1 MNKNGLPLIWTLW
14 RRRAFLRRRSERV
27 WLGLARIP
35 GTVQDHWLAKASSEL
50 PGWQPNAADWLIAAG
65 ALLQFFDCCRL
76 RTTAQPCALPS
87 KAADSIW
94 HLWQAHEPD
103 SLAAFQRSEF
113 GQVIPHVDAADLGA
127 DREAALAHSWA
138 LACRSEFLSPTSRTV
153 PLMFAA
159 DGLLGTPGGWAYNYG
174 IFQNQVFHQD
184 LDEQGRPVEGLH
196 HHPTLTTISL
206 AALSLY
212 GAHELPRDSAPLQM
226 DESYS
231 GFSCGS
237 SGN

>member
-1 MNKNGLPLIWTLW
+1 MSKSGLPLIWALW
-14 RRRAFLRRRSERV
+14 RRHAHLRRRSERV
-27 WLGLARIP
+27 ASSLARIP
-35 GTVQDHWLAKASSEL
+35 GTVRAHWLAKASSEV
-50 PGWQPNAADWLIAAG
+50 PGWQPNPADWLLAAG

-87 KAADSIW
+87 RAADSVW
-94 HLWQAHEPD
+94 HLWLAHEPE
-103 SLAAFQRSEF
+103 SLAAFQRNEF
-113 GQVIPHVDAADLGA
+113 GQAIPHVEAADLGA

-138 LACRSEFLSPTSRTV
+138 LACRSEFLSATSRTV

-184 LDEQGRPVEGLH
+184 LDEQGRLTEGLH
-196 HHPTLTTISL
+196 HHPGLTMVSL

-212 GAHELPRDSAPLQM
+212 GQQDS
-226 DESYS
+226 SYS
-231 GFSCGS
+231 VAK
-237 SGN
+237 